1 MIAFTK
7 EQGPK
12 IFESV
17 DMVNVMTYDLM
28 NRRDNATAHH
38 TSMQGSLDV
47 VNEYMNM
54 GLHADKINLGFA
66 YYAKWFTT
74 DPDSDCDKHPL
85 GCKVV
90 KLEEDDGS
98 DNGKSGALTFEA
110 STVADPPKDL
120 KETTNGKCG
129 YAEGTKCPK
138 GQCCSAYGNWYV
150 QHLPNMTTNPHY
162 GYTNERIV
170 APTTLSAKQA
180 VSQTTAPARAYQS
193 PTHGAARRKTARWTR
208 RPAGS
213 TTGTETTTS
222 SGRGTRRRR
231 LRLSSRTSSRPRSLV
246 VLWRG
251 VWVRIRTSLRISRR
265 CRRGL
270 SLPLRRSRILRR
282 RLIKLRNSVDWMD
295 LEALIF

>member
-47 VNEYMNM
+47 VNEYMDM

-150 QHLPNMTTNPHY
+150 QHSPNNPISCREILMRGQWLRRHFLP
-162 GYTNERIV
+162 
-170 APTTLSAKQA
+170 
-180 VSQTTAPARAYQS
+180 
-193 PTHGAARRKTARWTR
+193 
-208 RPAGS
+208 
-213 TTGTETTTS
+213 
-222 SGRGTRRRR
+222 
-231 LRLSSRTSSRPRSLV
+231 SR
-246 VLWRG
+246 
-251 VWVRIRTSLRISRR
+251 
-265 CRRGL
+265 
-270 SLPLRRSRILRR
+270 LPLRLRHLQGPINNRLMAQRAEKRHVGQEGR
-282 RLIKLRNSVDWMD
+282 RAVLLGRRQQHLLD
-295 LEALIF
+295 LGHAGDDCA